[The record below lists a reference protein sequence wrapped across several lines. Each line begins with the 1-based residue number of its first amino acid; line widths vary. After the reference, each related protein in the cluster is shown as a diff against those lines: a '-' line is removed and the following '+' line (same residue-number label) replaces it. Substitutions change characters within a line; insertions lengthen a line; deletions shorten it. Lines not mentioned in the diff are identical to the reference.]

1 MRNVPGTTT
10 VRVSRRTH
18 QLLNDLAAKEGR
30 SVSDLLDQLAEQ
42 ARRQQILKQYD
53 ARMSELLDD
62 PAERS
67 ALEEERA
74 WLEASGGATLVS
86 EPAYPTRDA

>member
-1 MRNVPGTTT
+1 MASVPGTTT

-18 QLLNDLAAKEGR
+18 RLLTDLAAHEGR

-53 ARMSELLDD
+53 ERMRELLDD
-62 PAERS
+62 PSERPT
-67 ALEEERA
+67 LEAERA
-74 WLEASGGATLVS
+74 WLESSTGATLVD
-86 EPAYPTRDA
+86 EPAYPARDA